1 MSDFNRYTVPLPS
14 ASTRKMS
21 DLNRYT
27 VRYRNQDGIK
37 IELCVKAEHV
47 TEAIEV
53 ARSEVPALKTYPG
66 RIYSVIKGCK

>member
-1 MSDFNRYTVPLPS
+1 MAES
-14 ASTRKMS
+14 A
-21 DLNRYT
+21 RYT
-27 VRYRNQDGIK
+27 VRYKNQDGTK

-53 ARSEVPALKTYPG
+53 ARHEIPALKLHPG